1 MLTVALIG
9 PDGAGKTTISRTL
22 EDALDIPVRT
32 IYMGVNLDSSG
43 LMLPTTRLV
52 HALRRSRGEESKQH
66 DPPVSID
73 SSAQSAVER
82 MTASIRAGL
91 RLVNW
96 VAEEWLRQ
104 SAAWYYKSRGSVVV
118 FDRHFFFDYYLHDVS
133 PGLDS
138 RPLTRRIHGF
148 LLDHIYPKPDLVICL
163 DAPAEVLFARKPEGT
178 LESVERRRRE
188 YLQMRQ
194 LFANFVLLDASQPLD
209 EVAREVAT
217 TIRDAYE
224 KKVQGRVTDHQDEQ
238 AQV

>member
-9 PDGAGKTTISRTL
+9 PDGAGKTTISRAL
-22 EDALDIPVRT
+22 EDALNIPVRT
-32 IYMGVNLDSSG
+32 IYMGVNLDASG

-52 HALRRSRGEESKQH
+52 HALRRSRGLESKRDH
-66 DPPVSID
+66 APAPVD
-73 SSAQSAVER
+73 SSPPSVIER
-82 MTASIRAGL
+82 MKESLRAGL

-118 FDRHFFFDYYLHDVS
+118 FDRHFFFDYYLHDIS
-133 PGLDS
+133 PGQDS
-138 RPLTRRIHGF
+138 LPVTRRIHGF
-148 LLDHIYPKPDLVICL
+148 LLNRIYPKPDLVICL

-178 LESVERRRRE
+178 LESLERRRRE
-188 YLQMRQ
+188 YLQMRP
-194 LFANFVLLDASQPLD
+194 LFANFVLVDASRPLD
-209 EVAREVAT
+209 EVTRVVAT

-224 KKVQGRVTDHQDEQ
+224 KVQGQATDHQDEQ